1 MVRANY
7 LDLGLLVIWL
17 ALFRACHR
25 YCYADPSSY
34 FFDEARAYARPHS
47 ALRESE
53 AERFIGQAEASL
65 DADFPPKHVTHAA
78 AAAAAAAN
86 NDEDGDDDENDTAMD
101 DPRICIGIPTIRR
114 DRENFLSTAVG
125 SLADSLTEEQRRG
138 ITLIVLLVD
147 ADPAENPFYGT
158 RWLETI
164 PDAVLTYGA
173 GSTTTS
179 TMTTRTAT
187 KTKTK
192 TKTRR
197 SPYRRIPTAYAPDA
211 PRNIRARADNAALV
225 SACRERGAD
234 YFLLVEDDV
243 VASRDWHRKLA
254 SAIRELE
261 KASPRGDWLFI
272 RLFHTEI
279 YLGWNTEEYPT
290 YVVYIVLVWSSV
302 VLAVMLCRQ
311 IVAPL
316 MAGSSSNGGGAA
328 TKKHFHHH
336 ESSTATT
343 VTPRASLPRALSVRL
358 ATWLLAFTAL
368 YFLAGRQATQPLRP
382 GLTEMPRY
390 GCCGQGLLFPARHL
404 PTVEAELRR
413 PDGALEPVDSCISR
427 MAAETGLAQWALVP
441 SVLQHVGVRGSSG
454 KDAAFK
460 RTWSFGF
467 ERAGDL

>member
-53 AERFIGQAEASL
+53 AERFIAQAEASL
-65 DADFPPKHVTHAA
+65 DTDYPPKHPAV
-78 AAAAAAAN
+78 N
-86 NDEDGDDDENDTAMD
+86 SDDNDGSDSEDA
-101 DPRICIGIPTIRR
+101 PRICIGIPTIRR
-114 DRENFLSTAVG
+114 DREDFLSTAIG
-125 SLADSLTEEQRRG
+125 SLADSLTEQHRRA
-138 ITLIVLLVD
+138 ITLVVLLID
-147 ADPAENPFYGT
+147 EDPAQNPFYGT

-164 PDAVLTYGA
+164 PDAVLTYGEHPTTT
-173 GSTTTS
+173 TTTS
-179 TMTTRTAT
+179 TTTTTTTRTKK
-187 KTKTK
+187 KTQTE
-192 TKTRR
+192 TGRN
-197 SPYRRIPTAYAPDA
+197 PYQSIPRPYAPDA

-225 SACRERGAD
+225 SACRDRGAE

-243 VASRDWHRKLA
+243 VASRDWHRRLA

-261 KASPRGDWLFI
+261 GGGSGSQRTDWLFV

-290 YVVYIVLVWSSV
+290 YLVYIILVWSSV
-302 VLAVMLCRQ
+302 VLAVVLCRQ
-311 IVAPL
+311 IIAAFL
-316 MAGSSSNGGGAA
+316 AGSSTSSGA
-328 TKKHFHHH
+328 KEKYSH
-336 ESSTATT
+336 EST
-343 VTPRASLPRALSVRL
+343 TPRASLPRALSIRL

-368 YFLAGRQATQPLRP
+368 YFLAGRQSTQPLRP

-404 PTVEAELRR
+404 PAVEAELRR
-413 PDGALEPVDSCISR
+413 PDGFWEPVDSCISR
-427 MAAETGLAQWALVP
+427 MAEEQGLAQWALVP

-454 KDAAFK
+454 ADAAFK

-467 ERAGDL
+467 ERAENL